1 MSSAPHRLGGLILS
15 LGLLTLA
22 CGGFAPARPTPT
34 PAPTATPVDLT
45 ASYRR
50 WPVVLRDNFFE
61 AANTWEV
68 VEDADDRWAR
78 GSLMVANGK
87 YRFDLTANEGFVWW
101 SRALADTVT
110 TDFYAAVD
118 ARQVSGTATA
128 DYGLIFHYAAGNYY
142 YFAVSDTGQFAVSLY
157 YREAWETLVDWTAS
171 AALLPGEVNTLAV
184 AAEGDHYQVFI
195 NRAWAGEFT
204 DQRLPQG
211 EAGVAVEIYNAGDSA
226 VFEFD
231 NFEWRAPRAAVLP
244 TVTPEP

>member
-50 WPVVLRDNFFE
+50 WPVVLVKGSGG
-61 AANTWEV
+61 AADE
-68 VEDADDRWAR
+68 
-78 GSLMVANGK
+78 
-87 YRFDLTANEGFVWW
+87 LTANEGFVWW
-101 SRALADTVT
+101 SRGLADTVT

-157 YREAWETLVDWTAS
+157 YREEWETLVDWTAS